1 MFGTPL
7 CLIGGHLIS
16 SQLYK
21 TKGNDPVVL
30 MSATPLLMAGARIA
44 GFMPARRAASIDP
57 MRALRPNSGARD
69 EQPRPQLGISGLSQ
83 PTLERSK
90 PQGSTHG

>member
-30 MSATPLLMAGARIA
+30 MSATLLLMAGARIA
-44 GFMPARRAASIDP
+44 GFIPARRAASIDP
-57 MRALRPNSGARD
+57 CGHSDRTAVLGTISPALNWDIRLITTN
-69 EQPRPQLGISGLSQ
+69 
-83 PTLERSK
+83 T
-90 PQGSTHG
+90 